1 VSDDDG
7 WERGTF
13 AGTEGARLTPDE
25 RLVLLEGLLEIA
37 EASGALQRAR
47 DDKQRE
53 IDALWAR

>member
-1 VSDDDG
+1 MGLYDDVYAAF
-7 WERGTF
+7 ER
-13 AGTEGARLTPDE
+13 ADV
-25 RLVLLEGLLEIA
+25 RLVPVASKGHLIEIA